1 MRELIDAKTVDGKG
15 LILGRLASHVA
26 KLLLKG
32 EKIQIINSEKVVV
45 AATKSKSERTDKL
58 RDMGTPFKG
67 PFYPKSPERIV
78 KRAIRGMLPYK
89 QERGRQAL
97 SRVKCY
103 ISKPEE
109 LKTDEMISI
118 PGASK
123 DKLVAIKS
131 LQLKSL

>member
-89 QERGRQAL
+89 QARGREAFG
-97 SRVKCY
+97 RVRCY
-103 ISKPEE
+103 MGQPEE
-109 LKTDEMISI
+109 LEVKEMISI
-118 PGASK
+118 PKSSK
-123 DKLVAIKS
+123 DKYRSIKAMEIK
-131 LQLKSL
+131 LL

>member
-1 MRELIDAKTVDGKG
+1 MVKTIDANG
-15 LILGRLASHVA
+15 LILGRLATAAA
-26 KLLLKG
+26 KLALCG
-32 EKIQIINSEKVVV
+32 EQIQIINCEKT
-45 AATKSKSERTDKL
+45 AISGSLSKVEKMKKL
-58 RDMGTPFKG
+58 RSMGSPFKG